1 MDKVKSI
8 ETKNLMIKGNIIE
21 WPGTMIQLSNI
32 SCISTADMAFKGIF
46 AGSSGK
52 DDCGVP

>member
-21 WPGTMIQLSNI
+21 WSGTMIQLSNI
-32 SCISTADMAFKGIF
+32 SCI
-46 AGSSGK
+46 
-52 DDCGVP
+52 